1 VDTGERRCYDSLRK
15 QNHEP
20 KEFLVYVEGLS
31 LSIFGLSSRASAD
44 FGQELSALAF
54 VIQFSM
60 ASLFFEVVGSCELSR
75 VASHP

>member
-1 VDTGERRCYDSLRK
+1 MNRKFFWFRLRGY
-15 QNHEP
+15 HSA
-20 KEFLVYVEGLS
+20 FL
-31 LSIFGLSSRASAD
+31 ASPQKPVQVSAKK
-44 FGQELSALAF
+44 LSALAF